1 MSIKSTA
8 LLATLVSV
16 GSVVAQQGVTSPQ
29 KDTRPTG
36 LRFFNNHLTIRPY
49 VSLDYPPC
57 H

>member
-29 KDTRPTG
+29 QDTRPTG
-36 LRFFNNHLTIRPY
+36 LRFFNNLFPF
-49 VSLDYPPC
+49 SN
-57 H
+57 